1 MTHVTEMLA
10 VMHQRVTRLEKA
22 FHVRNIGPHD
32 YEVTDGDTP
41 PPVGGLP
48 ETKQGS
54 HTAGAQ
60 NTKHHHP
67 QGTPSWVK
75 DGMGNWLTKSNP
87 PQIKPRLV
95 PVRTEFIE

>member
-22 FHVRNIGPHD
+22 FHVRVIGSHD
-32 YEVTDGDTP
+32 YEDTDRDTP
-41 PPVGGLP
+41 PPLP
-48 ETKQGS
+48 VPKQGS

-60 NTKHHHP
+60 NTKHHHA

-87 PQIKPRLV
+87 SQIKPRLV

>member
-10 VMHQRVTRLEKA
+10 VMHQRVTRLEKK
-22 FHVRNIGPHD
+22 FHVRNLGPHN

-41 PPVGGLP
+41 PPLP
-48 ETKQGS
+48 VPKQGS

-60 NTKHHHP
+60 NTKHHHA

-75 DGMGNWLTKSNP
+75 DGMEKKVDQVQPATHKAKTGAFEE
-87 PQIKPRLV
+87 I
-95 PVRTEFIE
+95 IY